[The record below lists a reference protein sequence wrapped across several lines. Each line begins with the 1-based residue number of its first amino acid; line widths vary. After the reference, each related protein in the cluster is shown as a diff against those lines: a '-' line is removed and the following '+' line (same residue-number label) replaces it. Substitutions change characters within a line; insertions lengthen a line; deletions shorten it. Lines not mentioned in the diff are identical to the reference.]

1 MNEYSESTLVEQPA
15 IELFQ
20 SLGYEH
26 QNCFHERFGDN
37 GTLGRETLSD
47 IVIIP
52 CLKSALFR
60 LNPDLP
66 EEAIAL
72 AIDGLTRDRSS
83 LNPVIANREVYRMLK
98 DGLNVRIRM
107 EDGSEEV
114 ETVKVIDF
122 EHNRR
127 QN

>member
-1 MNEYSESTLVEQPA
+1 MNDYSESTLVEQPA

-26 QNCFHERFGDN
+26 QNCFNEKFGET
-37 GTLGRETLSD
+37 GTLGKETPSD
-47 IVIIP
+47 VVLVP
-52 CLKSALFR
+52 RLKSALFR

-66 EEAIAL
+66 EEAVDL

-114 ETVKVIDF
+114 ETHKG
-122 EHNRR
+122 NRL
-127 QN
+127 